1 MDDVMISA
9 FLDTNYVG
17 EDGMTAVPFKESQ
30 QIAVD
35 HVDSGTKGA
44 SNLTVAKL
52 RAALQLFEETRHGT
66 RMPPSSATSSSL
78 R

>member
-1 MDDVMISA
+1 MDDVMISG

-35 HVDSGTKGA
+35 HVDSGTKSA
-44 SNLTVAKL
+44 SNLTVASC
-52 RAALQLFEETRHGT
+52 AQPPAFEETKPGT
-66 RMPPSSATSSSL
+66 RMPRSSETSSSL